1 MRRLLVSPACGVA
14 WTTPPPPYTVDEV
27 VAIEEA
33 APNGLRLP
41 NEAEIQGVLSAG
53 VALVEVHLED
63 WLDDLAEHLTP

>member
-1 MRRLLVSPACGVA
+1 M
-14 WTTPPPPYTVDEV
+14 
-27 VAIEEA
+27 AIEEA